1 MHARYFAYAQLRIF
15 MRFSTRA
22 RACPFL
28 VMHLCACTLLSCRCS
43 PLGNERPETKTRGS
57 KERERRA
64 EMQRKRRRKQKKKK
78 KSKNRLVARI
88 EFRTV
93 SNDTDQDTTATMM
106 VPGILLP
113 LLTFPFFSTVKSH
126 MSSRWNFRGDSQR
139 SQVTRGWRE
148 HRELRDQRRITR
160 LRVYLMLRDL
170 VWTKYSSEFYPRE
183 YSYWQIMKEY
193 VRQLRQVEKF

>member
-1 MHARYFAYAQLRIF
+1 MPL
-15 MRFSTRA
+15 FSAWERA
-22 RACPFL
+22 AWDKNSRL
-28 VMHLCACTLLSCRCS
+28 
-43 PLGNERPETKTRGS
+43 GS

-113 LLTFPFFSTVKSH
+113 LPTFPFFSTVKSR

-183 YSYWQIMKEY
+183 HSYWQIMKEY
-193 VRQLRQVEKF
+193 VRQLRQVEKLALMKLNEVERMILLKYFKI